1 MKQTVEIRRNN
12 GEVFDVT
19 VSHNNSHYATED
31 LIRLLQWSLQVALP
45 PDQLGRSQEYGTL
58 AASVRQRNEGNPI
71 IAFDKYGGKKDHL
84 IRVQH
89 LDGWN
94 GGAIKVRIKAP
105 TAILSSV
112 EHLAAVG
119 AVDDSDLDKYEAVM
133 PEEMVRRLGSELV
146 SNLIKTTY
154 RPEHHN
160 YADALPPTTPLLRVR
175 KSVTGLG
182 KQQKVEEA
190 WIQLNARSEWYF
202 SDLGEDLNLYV
213 SGKVKHLKYMLRRAK
228 IVENQSLVAS
238 IEAAIA
244 QLDMLRVAAGPLS
257 TYAAAARA
265 EVAANMSKED
275 CLLALVNKLKGNTP

>member
-12 GEVFDVT
+12 GEVFNVT

-31 LIRLLQWSLQVALP
+31 LIGLLQWSLQGVLP
-45 PDQLGRSQEYGTL
+45 RDHLGRTQEYGTL
-58 AASVRQRNEGNPI
+58 SASVRKRNEGIPI

-89 LDGWN
+89 LDGWS
-94 GGAIKVRIKAP
+94 GGALKIRIKAP

-112 EHLAAVG
+112 EHLAAMG
-119 AVDDSDLDKYEAVM
+119 AVNDAHLDRYEAVM
-133 PEEMVRRLGSELV
+133 PGEVVRRLGSELM

-154 RPEHHN
+154 KPENHS
-160 YADALPPTTPLLRVR
+160 YADALPLDTPPLRVR
-175 KSVTGLG
+175 KGVTGLG

-213 SGKVKHLKYMLRRAK
+213 SGKVKHLQYMLRRAK
-228 IVENQSLVAS
+228 TVENQSLVAS
-238 IEAAIA
+238 IEAAIT
-244 QLDMLRVAAGPLS
+244 QLNMLRRAVDPLS

-265 EVAANMSKED
+265 EVAAYHAKE
-275 CLLALVNKLKGNTP
+275 KQ

>member
-12 GEVFDVT
+12 GEVFNIT
-19 VSHNNSHYATED
+19 ISHNNSHYATED
-31 LIRLLQWSLQVALP
+31 LIGLLQWALQVSLP
-45 PDQLGRSQEYGTL
+45 TDHLGRSQEYGTL
-58 AASVRQRNEGNPI
+58 SASVRNRNKGNPV

-119 AVDDSDLDKYEAVM
+119 AVNDSHLDRYEAVM
-133 PEEMVRRLGSELV
+133 PEEVVRQLGSELV

-154 RPEHHN
+154 RPEHHK
-160 YADALPPTTPLLRVR
+160 YADVLPPTTPLLRVR

-190 WIQLNARSEWYF
+190 WIQLNARSEWYL
-202 SDLGEDLNLYV
+202 SDLGEDLNQYV
-213 SGKVKHLKYMLRRAK
+213 AGKIKHLQYMLRRAK
-228 IVENQSLVAS
+228 IVENQTLVSS
-238 IEAAIA
+238 IEAAIT
-244 QLDMLRVAAGPLS
+244 QLDMLRRAKEPLS

-265 EVAANMSKED
+265 EVAANMHKESE
-275 CLLALVNKLKGNTP
+275 

>member
-12 GEVFDVT
+12 GEVFNVT
-19 VSHNNSHYATED
+19 ISHNNSHYATED
-31 LIRLLQWSLQVALP
+31 LAVLLQWSLSIALP
-45 PDQLGRSQEYGTL
+45 PDHMGRSQEYGTL
-58 AASVRQRNEGNPI
+58 AASVRQRNESDPV
-71 IAFDKYGGKKDHL
+71 IAFDKYGGKKDCM

-94 GGAIKVRIKAP
+94 GGAIKIRIKAP

-119 AVDDSDLDKYEAVM
+119 AVADADLDKYTAAM
-133 PEEMVRRLGSELV
+133 PGEIVRRLGSELV

-160 YADALPPTTPLLRVR
+160 YYDALPQHTPPLRVR
-175 KSVTGLG
+175 KRVTALG
-182 KQQKVEEA
+182 NQQKVEEA
-190 WIQLNARSEWYF
+190 WIQLDARSEWYF

-213 SGKVKHLKYMLRRAK
+213 DGKIKHLKYMLRRAK
-228 IVENQSLVAS
+228 IVENQSMVAS

-244 QLDMLRVAAGPLS
+244 QLDMLRVAVEPLS
-257 TYAAAARA
+257 TYAATARA
-265 EVAANMSKED
+265 EVAANRSKE
-275 CLLALVNKLKGNTP
+275 TE